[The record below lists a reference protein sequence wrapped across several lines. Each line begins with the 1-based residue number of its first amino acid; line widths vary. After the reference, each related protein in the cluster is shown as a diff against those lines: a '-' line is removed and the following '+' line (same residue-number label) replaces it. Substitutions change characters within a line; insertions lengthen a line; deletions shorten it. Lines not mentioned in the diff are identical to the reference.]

1 MSRNALDEAFQHYL
15 SLHNESR
22 YVVLVGYKVKYVLRT
37 LKNLNI
43 EIPPTI
49 KIIDTSI
56 LGSAENFKNKHMDQ
70 VIKKVLKELE
80 LPDVHPRYLSKAGN
94 VANFNMR
101 MLLMLAIREL
111 EKMEDCTEFQKDR
124 ISALKSIASAPIQE
138 KLTIFTPDRL
148 AIIRELEIRAAKRQ
162 VKMQEQIAQKGIKR
176 TKQDDWLQNL
186 DGGIDIGLG
195 EAEESSGVL

>member
-1 MSRNALDEAFQHYL
+1 
-15 SLHNESR
+15 
-22 YVVLVGYKVKYVLRT
+22 
-37 LKNLNI
+37 LNI